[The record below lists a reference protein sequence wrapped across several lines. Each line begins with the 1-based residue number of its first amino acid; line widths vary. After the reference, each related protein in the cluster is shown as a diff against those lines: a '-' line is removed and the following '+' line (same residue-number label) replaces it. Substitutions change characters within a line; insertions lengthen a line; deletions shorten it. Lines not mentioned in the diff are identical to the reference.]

1 MISFSLICSQGHD
14 FEAWFRSSN
23 DYTKQLNSG
32 LLTCPICGDPHIR
45 KALMAPAVRSSKKS
59 FNKSNNELSVNNSEL
74 EAKKDNSVNSVLGQ
88 EQLKTALRSMRKYIE
103 KNCENVGDNFAK
115 EARDIQNGIS
125 QSRGIYGRTSPKE
138 AEELIDEGIEISSIP
153 WVKDDS

>member
-1 MISFSLICSQGHD
+1 MISFSLICSQEHD
-14 FEAWFRSSN
+14 FEAWFRSSE
-23 DYTKQLNSG
+23 DYAKQLNSG
-32 LLTCPICGDPHIR
+32 LLSCPICGDVRIR

-59 FNKSNNELSVNNSEL
+59 LNKNVEEFS
-74 EAKKDNSVNSVLGQ
+74 AKKLEVEKKKDDHINSVAGQ
-88 EQLKTALRSMRKYIE
+88 EQLKIALRSMRKYIE

-115 EARDIQNGIS
+115 EARDMQNGIS